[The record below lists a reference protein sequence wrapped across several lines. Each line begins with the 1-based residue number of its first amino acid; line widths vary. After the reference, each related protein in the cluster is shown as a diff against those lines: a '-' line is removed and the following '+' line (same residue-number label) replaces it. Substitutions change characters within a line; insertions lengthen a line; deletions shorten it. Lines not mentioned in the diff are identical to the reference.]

1 MCVALPMK
9 IVEVDADKHAVAEF
23 DGVRRRISVRLLPD
37 AAAGDFVLIHAGYA
51 IEKLDEGR
59 ALEQLRLLE
68 ELKAGLDL

>member
-9 IVEVDADKHAVAEF
+9 IVEVDADKHALAEF
-23 DGVRRRISVRLLPD
+23 DGVQRRISVRLLPD

-51 IEKLDEGR
+51 IEKLDEDK

>member
-9 IVEVDADKHAVAEF
+9 IMEVDADKHAVVEF
-23 DGVRRRISVRLLPD
+23 DGVQRRISLRLLPD

-51 IEKLDEGR
+51 IEKLDEGK
-59 ALEQLRLLE
+59 AVEQLRLLE

>member
-1 MCVALPMK
+1 MK
-9 IVEVDADKHAVAEF
+9 IMEVDADKHAVAEF